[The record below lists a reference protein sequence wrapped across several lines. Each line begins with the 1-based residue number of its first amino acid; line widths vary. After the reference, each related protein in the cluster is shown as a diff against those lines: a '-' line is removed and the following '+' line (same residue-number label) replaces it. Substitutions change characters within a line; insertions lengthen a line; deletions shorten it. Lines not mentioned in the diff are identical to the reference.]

1 MYISSESHQKYVE
14 KTTYNSKQARGLI
27 FEAERMM
34 SPGQLSPLG
43 YVGTLYSVLYPMIHY
58 IIEARSS
65 FPLYIVQSQT
75 KYVVHKIFPSEKQKF
90 PIEPHVACSLKETR
104 PLETI
109 HYIKKRKKKAKSPN
123 SKES

>member
-1 MYISSESHQKYVE
+1 
-14 KTTYNSKQARGLI
+14 
-27 FEAERMM
+27 
-34 SPGQLSPLG
+34 
-43 YVGTLYSVLYPMIHY
+43 MIHY